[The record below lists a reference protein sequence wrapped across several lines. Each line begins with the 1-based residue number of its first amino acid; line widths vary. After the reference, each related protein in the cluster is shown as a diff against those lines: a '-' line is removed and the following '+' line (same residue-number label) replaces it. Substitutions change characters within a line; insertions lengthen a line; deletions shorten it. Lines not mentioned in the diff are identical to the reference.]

1 MKLRQEELAW
11 LAGII
16 DGEGTIGACFE
27 KPKGYNSTYLLL
39 YVRVS
44 NTKKEIVEEC
54 KRISQVGNIQFV
66 KVKNPNYNDWY
77 VWTAKCHNAVKILK
91 ELEPY
96 ILTKQRH
103 IELAYK
109 WVGLERFVGYHRKG
123 SIALSTNAIEER
135 KGIYEHFRK
144 LNIRGRVAESQV
156 HRNCD
161 KTT

>member
-16 DGEGTIGACFE
+16 DGEGTIGASFE
-27 KPKGYNSTYLLL
+27 KPKGYASTYLVL

-66 KVKNPNYNDWY
+66 KAKNSRWNDWY
-77 VWTAKCHNAVKILK
+77 FWTAKCHNAVKILK

-96 ILTKQRH
+96 ILTKKRH
-103 IELAYK
+103 IELAYE
-109 WVGLERFVGYHRKG
+109 WVELERFVGYHKKG
-123 SIALSTNAIEER
+123 SIALSTKAIEKR
-135 KGIYEHFRK
+135 KGINEHFHK
-144 LNIRGRVAESQV
+144 LNIRGRIAESEV
-156 HRNCD
+156 H
-161 KTT
+161 